1 MPALVSLCCSKTG
14 VTSAAIA
21 SLPPTLTQLPVRVE
35 RCSGVLRA
43 ARFHTCRRWQRWA
56 AAKTGV
62 ADASIA
68 SLPPTLQQL
77 DVDVRGS
84 ITSAVRFAHLV
95 ALVELACSGTRG
107 GDEAVASLQALGAV
121 LW

>member
-1 MPALVSLCCSKTG
+1 MLQQDGRDKCCHRKPAAHAHTATGTGGTLQRRAQGSPLSHLPAL
-14 VTSAAIA
+14 AA
-21 SLPPTLTQLPVRVE
+21 LG
-35 RCSGVLRA
+35 CG
-43 ARFHTCRRWQRWA
+43 
-56 AAKTGV
+56 KTGV

-68 SLPPTLQQL
+68 SLPPTLQHL